1 MILCVCPNP
10 SVDKFAWIE
19 NFTPGMVHRIINEQ
33 HFPGGKGIHVAMA
46 IKELGEEVALLG
58 FWAGPTGEW
67 LRMQCQEMG
76 ILTYGPEVSGWSRI
90 CTTFRSDNNYN
101 NTELIG
107 YGPALNDEDITA
119 FKVSFQSLI
128 GDATSIAMSGS
139 WPQGSRDNEYAELI
153 NIAHQH
159 QKPVFL
165 DCSGQ
170 QLLNALKEKPYAI
183 HLNHTEGKVA
193 LQQEL
198 PQGIAIRLLQY
209 CEYAAITAGEEGLYL
224 AHKNE
229 LIHAKCPVEKVYSTV
244 GCGDCLVGGLAWAH
258 RQGLDILQT
267 ARMATACGSANCMCP
282 ELGMLYKH
290 DVDKLLDQ
298 VMLQHLT

>member
-1 MILCVCPNP
+1 MILCLCPNP
-10 SVDKFAWIE
+10 SVDKYTWIE

-33 HFPGGKGIHVAMA
+33 HFPGGKGVHVAMA

-67 LRMQCQEMG
+67 LRMQCREMG
-76 ILTYGPEVSGWSRI
+76 IPTYGPEVAGWSRI
-90 CTTFRSDNNYN
+90 CTTFRSDNNFN

-107 YGPALNDEDITA
+107 NGPVLNNEAIKA
-119 FKVSFQSLI
+119 FKKSFQSLI
-128 GDATSIAMSGS
+128 GDATNIAMSGS
-139 WPQGSRDNEYAELI
+139 WPQGSSGDEYGELI

-159 QKPVFL
+159 QKSVFL

-183 HLNHTEGKVA
+183 HLNHEEGKTV
-193 LQQEL
+193 LHKQH
-198 PQGIAIRLLQY
+198 PQTIAIRLLQY

-224 AHKNE
+224 AHKSE
-229 LIHAKCPVEKVYSTV
+229 LIHTKCPVEKVYSTV
-244 GCGDCLVGGLAWAH
+244 GCGDCLMGGMAFAH
-258 RQGLDILQT
+258 SQGLDMPQT
-267 ARMATACGSANCMCP
+267 ARMATACGSANCMRP
-282 ELGMLYKH
+282 ELGMLYKK
-290 DVDKLLDQ
+290 DVDNLLDQ